1 MKEKMLLNILFILL
15 LGSDGS
21 LFPMDRFSHR
31 RPELDKSC
39 LHDAKRSRIPNK
51 REEEKRDLL
60 AQLCVDRLYAHDFLY
75 DEYDVAFVNTVIDVA
90 SRFNVSPQENS
101 QDLEIIQY
109 VFSKD
114 VYRVLAR
121 YLVAN
126 TIVHVNLRLYNPDKL
141 LAETSLVNNALKNAE
156 LLLQSGADPNVAL
169 PYPIVRKNRLE
180 YTYMCG
186 LSVYTREE
194 DLPRLRLLLRYGANP
209 NIRYKEENL
218 LCNVI
223 SERKRCARHLVNL
236 LLYYGANVR
245 LPLLIYKKSGLQGKT
260 PLECA
265 AESWRLNPY
274 SSHARDLYEL
284 CLNGPARRAERM
296 AHYLWR
302 VINGNGI
309 RCPKGVNGC
318 EFPFE
323 LCCYIVELVYGNLK
337 GTNLF
342 SCLKNCSDKKLKL
355 KR

>member
-1 MKEKMLLNILFILL
+1 MKEKMLLSILLIFL
-15 LGSDGS
+15 LGSYGS
-21 LFPMDRFSHR
+21 LLPMDKFSNR

-39 LHDAKRSRIPNK
+39 VHDAKRSRIPNK
-51 REEEKRDLL
+51 REEVERDLL
-60 AQLCVDRLYAHDFLY
+60 TQLCVDRLCAHDFLY
-75 DEYDVAFVNTVIDVA
+75 DHCDDFFVNTVIDVA

-121 YLVAN
+121 YLVVNA
-126 TIVHVNLRLYNPDKL
+126 IVHLNRRLYNPNKL
-141 LAETSLVNNALKNAE
+141 LAETSLANNALKNAE
-156 LLLQSGADPNVAL
+156 FLLQSGADPNVAL

-180 YTYMCG
+180 HTYMCG

-194 DLPRLRLLLRYGANP
+194 DIPRLRLLLRYGANP

-245 LPLLIYKKSGLQGKT
+245 LPLLIYKKTGLQGKT

-265 AESWRLNPY
+265 AESWRLNTC

-284 CLNGPARRAERM
+284 CLNGPSRRAERM

-302 VINGNGI
+302 VINGSGI
-309 RCPKGVNGC
+309 RCPRGISGC

-323 LCCYIVELVYGNLK
+323 LCCYIVELLYGNLK
-337 GTNLF
+337 GANIF
-342 SCLKNCSDKKLKL
+342 NSLKNCSNKKLKL